1 MDQIGAHQA
10 KLPKKQRHSVGK
22 LLQRISLSR
31 VTYYDERKRIAN
43 PYDKYAQV
51 KQRVLA
57 ISRQGLYRGRRTYG
71 YRRVKALLDQDGIHL
86 ADATATR
93 IMRQLGVQVSMYNQH
108 RNGKYSSYRGT
119 VRKIAQN
126 VLQQSFTATKP
137 YQVIHIDIT
146 QI

>member
-1 MDQIGAHQA
+1 M
-10 KLPKKQRHSVGK
+10 
-22 LLQRISLSR
+22 
-31 VTYYDERKRIAN
+31 
-43 PYDKYAQV
+43 
-51 KQRVLA
+51 LA
-57 ISRQGLYRGRRTYG
+57 ISGQGLYRGRRTYG

-86 ADATATR
+86 ADATVTR

-119 VRKIAQN
+119 VGKIAQN

-137 YQVIHIDIT
+137 YQVIHTDIT

>member
-1 MDQIGAHQA
+1 MSGSASLTLTITTL
-10 KLPKKQRHSVGK
+10 KLNNECWR
-22 LLQRISLSR
+22 LASR
-31 VTYYDERKRIAN
+31 
-43 PYDKYAQV
+43 
-51 KQRVLA
+51 
-57 ISRQGLYRGRRTYG
+57 GYRGRRTYG

-86 ADATATR
+86 ADATVTR

-119 VRKIAQN
+119 VGKIAQN

>member
-1 MDQIGAHQA
+1 
-10 KLPKKQRHSVGK
+10 
-22 LLQRISLSR
+22 
-31 VTYYDERKRIAN
+31 
-43 PYDKYAQV
+43 
-51 KQRVLA
+51 
-57 ISRQGLYRGRRTYG
+57 
-71 YRRVKALLDQDGIHL
+71 
-86 ADATATR
+86 
-93 IMRQLGVQVSMYNQH
+93 MRQLGVQVSMYNQH